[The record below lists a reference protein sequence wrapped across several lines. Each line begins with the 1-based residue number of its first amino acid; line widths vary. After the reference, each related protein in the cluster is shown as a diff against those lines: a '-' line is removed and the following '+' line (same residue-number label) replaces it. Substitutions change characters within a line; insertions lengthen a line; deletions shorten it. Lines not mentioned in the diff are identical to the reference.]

1 MDISASLEDY
11 LEVIFELQGEGMN
24 AVRVRDI
31 ASKKS
36 VKMPSVTAALIKLK
50 NLGMV
55 DYNRYDYLTL
65 TDKGMTRAANLARR
79 HHVLRKFFNELL
91 GVELQI
97 ADRDACIVE
106 HELSRET
113 IDAMKK
119 FCTRVDCGE
128 IKL

>member
-1 MDISASLEDY
+1 
-11 LEVIFELQGEGMN
+11 VIFELQGEGMN